1 MIKYTVLNDQ
11 LTDQQSSPALV
22 YVKGLKFIIYPVKIV
37 KNQIKK
43 DKNLQSLKFSVRH
56 IAVLRDHMNR
66 P

>member
-1 MIKYTVLNDQ
+1 MKMIKYTVLNDQ

-43 DKNLQSLKFSVRH
+43 DKNIYIIVHDR
-56 IAVLRDHMNR
+56 V
-66 P
+66 PYP